1 MFILIYFT
9 KYLNKI
15 LTLLLFCM
23 FIINSNESNQNLLDI
38 NNYVNI
44 SLLKIID
51 KIKHSNSRSKRHI
64 DPSIPIVTSN
74 NLIYSTELRI
84 IASAVCKS
92 HCLQRCSEKLIKDS
106 VKDNMVSR

>member
-1 MFILIYFT
+1 
-9 KYLNKI
+9 
-15 LTLLLFCM
+15 M

-44 SLLKIID
+44 SLLKVND
-51 KIKHSNSRSKRHI
+51 KIKHSNSRNKRHI

-106 VKDNMVSR
+106 IKDNMVLDKVENSYESEIGF